1 MTRWLVI
8 VGLVL
13 GATAAI
19 GVDHTAASMASIVT
33 VAPVVEDEGQAGV
46 EAAAASALRRAVR
59 GAQAMGLDE
68 MMLKSIRLVPGTG
81 VVVEIIASE
90 SNEPDA
96 YTDGDVERSK
106 LETPS
111 GRARLLAQGLRHRK
125 FSPSTAEA
133 AVHLDE
139 RLEAHLLG
147 HVGGEGGAQGP
158 VAVEDELL
166 VGV

>member
-13 GATAAI
+13 GASAVA
-19 GVDHTAASMASIVT
+19 GVGHAAASMASIVT

-68 MMLKSIRLVPGTG
+68 MMLKSIRLVPGTA

-90 SNEPDA
+90 SNEPGDDRD
-96 YTDGDVERSK
+96 TDGDIERSK
-106 LETPS
+106 LQIVPGT
-111 GRARLLAQGLRHRK
+111 RL
-125 FSPSTAEA
+125 
-133 AVHLDE
+133 
-139 RLEAHLLG
+139 
-147 HVGGEGGAQGP
+147 
-158 VAVEDELL
+158 
-166 VGV
+166 

>member
-13 GATAAI
+13 GASAMA
-19 GVDHTAASMASIVT
+19 GVGHAAASMASIVT

-68 MMLKSIRLVPGTG
+68 MMLKSIRLVPGTA

-90 SNEPDA
+90 SNEPGDDRD
-96 YTDGDVERSK
+96 TDGDIERSK
-106 LETPS
+106 LQIVPGT
-111 GRARLLAQGLRHRK
+111 RL
-125 FSPSTAEA
+125 
-133 AVHLDE
+133 
-139 RLEAHLLG
+139 
-147 HVGGEGGAQGP
+147 
-158 VAVEDELL
+158 
-166 VGV
+166 

>member
-13 GATAAI
+13 GASAVA
-19 GVDHTAASMASIVT
+19 GVGHAAASMASIVT

-90 SNEPDA
+90 SNEPGDDRD
-96 YTDGDVERSK
+96 TDGDIERSK
-106 LETPS
+106 LQIVPGT
-111 GRARLLAQGLRHRK
+111 RL
-125 FSPSTAEA
+125 
-133 AVHLDE
+133 
-139 RLEAHLLG
+139 
-147 HVGGEGGAQGP
+147 
-158 VAVEDELL
+158 
-166 VGV
+166 

>member
-13 GATAAI
+13 GASAVA
-19 GVDHTAASMASIVT
+19 GVDHAAASMASIVT

-68 MMLKSIRLVPGTG
+68 VMLKSIRLVPGTG

-90 SNEPDA
+90 SNEPGEDRD
-96 YTDGDVERSK
+96 TDGGIERSK
-106 LETPS
+106 LQIAPGT
-111 GRARLLAQGLRHRK
+111 RL
-125 FSPSTAEA
+125 
-133 AVHLDE
+133 
-139 RLEAHLLG
+139 
-147 HVGGEGGAQGP
+147 
-158 VAVEDELL
+158 
-166 VGV
+166 

>member
-8 VGLVL
+8 VGVVL

-19 GVDHTAASMASIVT
+19 GVDHAAASMASIVT

-46 EAAAASALRRAVR
+46 EAAVASALRRAVR

-90 SNEPDA
+90 SNEPDTD
-96 YTDGDVERSK
+96 TDGDVERSK
-106 LETPS
+106 LEI
-111 GRARLLAQGLRHRK
+111 ARR
-125 FSPSTAEA
+125 T
-133 AVHLDE
+133 
-139 RLEAHLLG
+139 RL
-147 HVGGEGGAQGP
+147 
-158 VAVEDELL
+158 
-166 VGV
+166 